1 MKSQK
6 LTRTIFIV
14 VIVIVAVLILL
25 STIFAT
31 VPTGHTGVVTTLGR
45 VEDYVYDE
53 GLHVKLPW
61 QKVTNMD
68 NRTQRATVQTE
79 ASSSDIQQVNVL
91 CSVNYSV
98 DRETSQ
104 KLFGNVGANYY
115 LTVME
120 PRIFNDI
127 KTVFANYSAENLIAS
142 RSELADK
149 IAELLT
155 PEMKAYGI
163 AVSSVSIEN
172 LDFSA
177 AFTDAVEA
185 KQVAEQNKLRAATE
199 QAQKT
204 LEAEAEA
211 KRQVIAAEADA
222 EITRIQAE
230 VAQFAGEKEAAKNQK
245 LSESMNELLIAYNFI
260 EKWNGKL
267 PTIYSGTTEGLLP
280 ILNLDPSDIP
290 EVAEDLNEAE

>member
-1 MKSQK
+1 MKNQK
-6 LTRTIFIV
+6 TARRIFLALILIV
-14 VIVIVAVLILL
+14 VVLILL
-25 STIFAT
+25 STVFAT
-31 VPTGHTGVVTTLGR
+31 VPTGHTGVVTTLGK
-45 VEDYVYDE
+45 VEDYIYDE
-53 GLHVKLPW
+53 GLHFKLPW

-68 NRTQRATVQTE
+68 NRTQRAIVTTE
-79 ASSSDIQQVNVL
+79 ASSSDIQQVDVL

-104 KLFGNVGANYY
+104 KLFGNVGASYY
-115 LTVME
+115 ETVME
-120 PRIFNDI
+120 PRIYNDI
-127 KTVFANYSAENLIAS
+127 KTVFANYSAENLIAC

-149 IAELLT
+149 IAELLM

-172 LDFSA
+172 LDFSD
-177 AFTDAVEA
+177 AFTEAVEA
-185 KQVAEQNKLRAATE
+185 KQVAEQDKLRAATV

-245 LSESMNELLIAYNFI
+245 LSENMNELLIAYNFI

-267 PTIYSGTTEGLLP
+267 PTIYSGSSEGMLP
-280 ILNLDPSDIP
+280 ILNINPSDLP
-290 EVAEDLNEAE
+290 ELSEEMNDAE

>member
-6 LTRTIFIV
+6 AVRGIFIT
-14 VIVIVAVLILL
+14 VIIIVAVIILL
-25 STIFAT
+25 STVFAT
-31 VPTGHTGVVTTLGR
+31 VPTGHTGVVTTLGK

-68 NRTQRATVQTE
+68 NRTQRATIQTE
-79 ASSSDIQQVNVL
+79 ASSADIQQVDVL

-104 KLFGNVGANYY
+104 KLFGNVGASYY
-115 LTVME
+115 ETVME

-127 KTVFANYSAENLIAS
+127 KTVFANYTAENLIAC
-142 RSELADK
+142 RNELADK

-163 AVSSVSIEN
+163 AVTSVSIEN

-177 AFTDAVEA
+177 AFTEAVEA

-245 LSESMNELLIAYNFI
+245 LSEKMNELLIAYNFI

-267 PTIYSGTTEGLLP
+267 PTIYSGNSEGMLP
-280 ILNLDPSDIP
+280 ILNINPSDLP
-290 EVAEDLNEAE
+290 ELAEEMNDAE

>member
-6 LTRTIFIV
+6 LTRNIFIT
-14 VIVIVAVLILL
+14 VIVIAAVLILL

-31 VPTGHTGVVTTLGR
+31 VPTGHTGVVTTLGK

-120 PRIFNDI
+120 PRIYNDI

>member
-6 LTRTIFIV
+6 LTRTLFITAFIIV
-14 VIVIVAVLILL
+14 VLLILL

-31 VPTGHTGVVTTLGR
+31 VPTGHTGVVTTLGK

-120 PRIFNDI
+120 PRIYNDI

>member
-6 LTRTIFIV
+6 LTRTLFITAFIIV
-14 VIVIVAVLILL
+14 VLLILL

-120 PRIFNDI
+120 PRIYNDI

>member
-1 MKSQK
+1 MKNQK
-6 LTRTIFIV
+6 AARSIILAF
-14 VIVIVAVLILL
+14 VIIVAVIILL

-31 VPTGHTGVVTTLGR
+31 VPTGHTGVVTTLGK
-45 VEDYVYDE
+45 VEEYIYDE
-53 GLHVKLPW
+53 GLHFKLPW

-79 ASSSDIQQVNVL
+79 ASSSDIQQVDVL
-91 CSVNYSV
+91 CSVNFSV

-104 KLFGNVGANYY
+104 KLFGNVGPTYY
-115 LTVME
+115 ETVME
-120 PRIFNDI
+120 PRIYNDI
-127 KTVFANYSAENLIAS
+127 KTVFANYTAENLIAC
-142 RSELADK
+142 RNELADK

-163 AVSSVSIEN
+163 AVTSVSIEN
-172 LDFSA
+172 LNFSEDF
-177 AFTDAVEA
+177 TKAVEA
-185 KQVAEQNKLRAATE
+185 KQVAEQDKLRAATV

-245 LSESMNELLIAYNFI
+245 LSENMNELLIAYNFI

-267 PTIYSGTTEGLLP
+267 PTIYSGSSEGMLP
-280 ILNLDPSDIP
+280 ILNINPSDLP
-290 EVAEDLNEAE
+290 ELSEEMNDAK